1 MNAPASP
8 NRQPPAQ
15 VLRQIYR
22 HLVETYGPQNWW
34 PAQSPFEVIIGA
46 YLTQNTSWRA
56 VEKSIRNLA
65 EHHALSIAAIRS
77 LPEDQLR
84 QLIRPSGYMVR
95 KAAALKAFV
104 TFLDAE
110 YEGSLGRLASEP
122 TAIAR
127 EQLLQLP
134 GVGPE
139 TADAILLYALHQPAM
154 VVDEYLR
161 RIATRHQLL
170 HEKAKYKEIQTLAT
184 EALKDQPAET
194 LTQHYNEFHALVVM
208 VGKTHCGPKP
218 KCEAC
223 PLADFTPNPCAPGG
237 AT

>member
-1 MNAPASP
+1 M
-8 NRQPPAQ
+8 
-15 VLRQIYR
+15 YR
-22 HLVETYGPQNWW
+22 HLVRQYGPQDWW
-34 PAQSPFEVIIGA
+34 PAQSPFEVVIGA

-56 VEKSIRNLA
+56 VVKSIQNLA
-65 EHHALSIAAIRS
+65 EHHALSTPAIRS

-84 QLIRPSGYMVR
+84 HLIRPSGYMVR

-104 TFLDAE
+104 AFLDAE
-110 YEGSLGRLASEP
+110 YQGSLANLAAEAI
-122 TAIAR
+122 TIAR
-127 EQLLQLP
+127 PKLLDLP

-139 TADAILLYALHQPAM
+139 TADAILLYALNQPIM

-170 HEKAKYKEIQTLAT
+170 PEKAKYKEIQNLAT
-184 EALKDQPAET
+184 EAFRTEPPAT
-194 LTQHYNEFHALVVM
+194 LTQQYNEFHALVVM

-223 PLADFTPNPCAPGG
+223 PLARFTPNPMTLVECHSHMPR
-237 AT
+237 